1 MFQTHTFN
9 SNGHAACR
17 AGAGRDVLRP
27 VRPPRDRR
35 RDTGEVLG
43 PRGLAATTLDTKV
56 LSQIVTLRSVK
67 TRRVVTPRW
76 SPKV

>member
-43 PRGLAATTLDTKV
+43 PRGLAATLGETGVRTWTLITVDV
-56 LSQIVTLRSVK
+56 F
-67 TRRVVTPRW
+67 RRV
-76 SPKV
+76 